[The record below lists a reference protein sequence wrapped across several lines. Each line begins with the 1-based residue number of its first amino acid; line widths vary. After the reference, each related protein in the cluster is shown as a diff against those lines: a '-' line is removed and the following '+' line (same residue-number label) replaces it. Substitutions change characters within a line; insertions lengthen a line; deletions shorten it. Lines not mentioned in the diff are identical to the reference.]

1 MATRKS
7 PTSTEKKPT
16 TRKAPARKST
26 AKVEAAPVAENSIQN
41 QIEQNIAKR
50 TPTYEEIAILAQQY
64 WNERGRP
71 YGSPEVDWLRAEQT
85 LQAA

>member
-26 AKVEAAPVAENSIQN
+26 AKVEAAPVAENSFEN
-41 QIEQNIAKR
+41 HEQNIAKH

-85 LQAA
+85 LHAA